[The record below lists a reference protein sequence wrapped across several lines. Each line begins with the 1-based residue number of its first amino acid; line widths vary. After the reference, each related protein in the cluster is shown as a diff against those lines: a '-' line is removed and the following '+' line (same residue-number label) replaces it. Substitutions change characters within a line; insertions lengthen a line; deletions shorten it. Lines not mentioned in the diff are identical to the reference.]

1 MEGMSGS
8 GRRSLVAR
16 GFAVVAV
23 SFSLVFAALPAGAQT
38 PAFVTPSK
46 NTNLVGTTPPG
57 DGRIADFSLKQ
68 QQEPS
73 CIIRPN
79 NPAYIF
85 CAFNDLRAADRPQV
99 QGDSWI
105 GYSISNDFGQTW
117 FSDFVPG
124 YKGHPKSLGM
134 GFAADPTVVAIPGN
148 SPGLA
153 LVNYIAAFRDS
164 DDGVFAVQRFVEFP
178 REDQDFWKPEDRS
191 YLIDLGTEGR
201 FIDKSSFYY
210 IVDEHAQQSTITEE
224 VFVEGETDP
233 ITVTTPTG
241 TLIAAAAVFTGNGG
255 SKLLIWKSRDNGR
268 TWTKP
273 QKISEEQNEV
283 TGVSIAAKGQ
293 DFVVVYRLR
302 GDNNNPHAIMSA
314 FCSNTGNERCTKGQ
328 VVYEICPFDQP
339 ASGSTFRSFAFPWAA
354 SDGERFWAIS
364 TDRNPGGA
372 CVESTTFPGY
382 FEGKPRVVAMSSVD
396 GKNWVGAPGA
406 DIDKPFE
413 IAPRAAGFQVIPTA
427 TGIKGR
433 IDVAW
438 YDTFREED
446 VGLPAG
452 PNDLLINDYQATST
466 FARVWRKADVWMTR
480 LDASDCAS
488 TKTSGCLPVIQEP
501 VRVSQ
506 YETFADRSGGNL
518 YEIEGH
524 LTGLPLYGSGTL
536 AFKGDYIWITG
547 RPLRK
552 AQGSKWIPNYL
563 PRQSY
568 DLSTY
573 VDKEDVFLAWGD
585 NRDVVADVYPPMP
598 NGADAEGN
606 PTPNLDPSQQM
617 PYSPPSNSASASAL
631 FDKEAD
637 DGEPS
642 GYKRPGE
649 MVAEDQP
656 DDAITQP
663 SDIRVCTADG
673 INDFSSA
680 RDANVYGSLVRDQAS
695 LVAPTASKP
704 LGTIQRM
711 FPLIVTNDDPAN
723 PKDFCLQIENQP
735 LDYSSGTGLAS
746 FYQLPSKAP
755 FAPGQQVTQL
765 TVNVGPGST
774 EARVAFVTTSNANS
788 VITVRAYPGTC
799 PVAAGATPI
808 SSVELSDGA
817 LFDPAYC
824 EGWQPVQ
831 AGEEGFDDPRNKAC
845 VDQGSLVS
853 VKDSVDNTGNV
864 TSTGI
869 ETHNITFGGEVLQT
883 QVLETP
889 TFQFPTF
896 QFPTFQFPTFQFPT
910 FQFPTFQFPTFQF
923 PTFQFPT
930 FQFSGLSDSDLAA
943 LEADLADDGVPTTF
957 TYLTDAVEAPTLQPS
972 DPNEGQDTFQSVA
985 AAGSQPV
992 YYQDI
997 SFPVKAAANVT
1008 TTYSADIKIAQEL
1021 DRDTSAVQLIAWTPN
1036 VHAATSQCAAQPT
1049 ADQQII
1055 AYTELDDDSLD
1066 SFALPFAETAEAG
1079 GQDPYRGSLSFF
1091 GQSGKE
1097 IILTLRIWA
1106 VDKDVPE
1113 DPTYKSAYDTLQD
1126 REAARQACLADPV
1139 NDTAEEIAAC
1149 EDLGTR
1155 GLVTFGASAHSCIT
1169 RVADEKTDGNF
1180 QGPFG
1185 EDCLDNG
1192 TEKLIEDKTG
1202 ALIKLEFT
1210 NEDSDPVQ
1218 AGPQFEATGPDGVV
1232 VGYTATATDD
1242 IDPDPLLDCQPLSG
1256 ETFGIAADG
1265 GPGAGNIVCFAED
1278 AAGNQTI
1285 TSFPFTVVDTTPP
1298 KVTAPADIN
1307 FAATSSETTVP
1318 IGTATATDLVDTNV
1332 AITNDAPAKFPVGET
1347 TVTWTA
1353 TDLSGNTATATQL
1366 VIVDD
1371 RDAPVFPTLQN
1382 VSATSISASEPVNYG
1397 PITADDNVDGTITAS
1412 CLPVS
1417 GTTFSVIGSPHTVNC
1432 SATDAAGNSAS
1443 ASFTVTVEDIGPPGI
1458 IDSSVPPDPFNV
1470 EANDPS
1476 GWVWMLPLEPLFD
1489 VRFSDP
1495 VDGEI
1500 AAGCRITGTTTAVTG
1515 TSSFPF
1521 GATAVTCDA
1530 TDNAGNVS
1538 APESFTVTVED
1549 NTAPTIDNFPGGFDP
1564 DLTVYVLEPEATT
1577 FTIVWGPFDA
1587 NDAGDAALDV
1597 TCAVTGGPTP
1607 TGPVSGPSAPLY
1619 TFSYDFPA
1627 GTTEI
1632 TCTATDAAGN
1642 EATPVTFTRTIE
1654 DNTPPVILLSGD
1666 NPQYVDFP
1674 GGYVEAGIIEAS
1686 DQGGLVDLTASVVI
1700 DSTAVDVTTLG
1711 TYPVT
1716 YTVSDGFNE
1725 TVVTRSVVVRDVTA
1739 PSLSLPTATITV
1751 EATGPNGAQVNYPVS
1766 TSDNVDLN
1774 PSLVCSTNTGD
1785 WFGLGTTT
1793 VTCTSTDA
1801 SGNITQGS
1809 FDVVV
1814 QDTTAP
1820 SITAPADVSAEAT
1833 GLQTSVAI
1841 GTATA
1846 TDTVDTD
1853 VTITSDAPATFPIGV
1868 TVVTWTATDDSGNS
1882 ATQQQSVTVTDTTAP
1897 TITAADITVP
1907 GIENFDLIPK
1917 PSIEVNYLS
1926 GVTVADLVD
1935 PNPTLSCS
1943 IVGASDDDNVNDN
1956 TPSLGV
1962 ATISAYG
1969 TWQVSCTATDSALN
1983 TATATFNINV
1993 VFPYGIELIIPK
2005 GNSLRAGSTIP
2016 IDWSYLDEFGNP
2028 TPSGS
2033 ISPTVSWTGPYLSNN
2048 CSGTTDN
2055 TGTGDDAGSS
2065 AIRLSNDELLWQ
2077 FSWQTPDLA
2086 GSYVLE
2092 VSPPG
2097 AELPDDIPTNFELPP
2112 GTECVNLR

>member
-1 MEGMSGS
+1 MDGISGS
-8 GRRSLVAR
+8 DRRSQVGRGLAVIALSVTLV
-16 GFAVVAV
+16 
-23 SFSLVFAALPAGAQT
+23 LAALPAGAQS
-38 PAFVTPSK
+38 PPFVTPTK

-57 DGRIADFSLKQ
+57 EGRIADFSLKQ

-73 CIIRPN
+73 CVIRPN

-85 CAFNDLRAADRPQV
+85 CAYNDLRAADRPEV

-124 YKGHPKSLGM
+124 YKGHPTNSLGM

-164 DDGVFAVQRFVEFP
+164 NDGVFAVQRFVEFP
-178 REDQDFWKPEDRS
+178 REDQDFYKPENRS

-210 IVDEHAQQSTITEE
+210 IVDEYAQQGTIEE
-224 VFVEGETDP
+224 DVYVEGETNP
-233 ITVTTPTG
+233 IRVKTPTG
-241 TLIAAAAVFTGNGG
+241 TLVAAAAVFTGSGG
-255 SKLLIWKSRDNGR
+255 SKLLLWKSRDNGK
-268 TWTKP
+268 TWSNP

-293 DFVVVYRLR
+293 DFVVVYRLK

-314 FCSNTGNERCTKGQ
+314 FCSNTGNEKCTKGE

-372 CVESTTFPGY
+372 CVESATFPGY

-396 GKNWVGAPGA
+396 GKNWVGAPGP
-406 DIDKPFE
+406 DVDKPFE

-480 LDASDCAS
+480 LDASDCSS
-488 TKTSGCLPVIQEP
+488 TRTAGCLPDIKDP

-573 VDKEDVFLAWGD
+573 VDKEDVFVAWGD
-585 NRDVVADVYPPMP
+585 NRDVVADVYPPML
-598 NGADAEGN
+598 NKTDTVGN
-606 PTPNLDPSQQM
+606 PAPNLDPGQQM

-631 FDKEAD
+631 FGKEVD

-642 GYKRPGE
+642 GYERPGE

-656 DDAITQP
+656 DNDITQP
-663 SDIRVCTADG
+663 PDIEVCSADG
-673 INDFSSA
+673 FNDFSSA

-711 FPLIVTNDDPAN
+711 FPLILTNDDPTN
-723 PKDFCLQIENQP
+723 PKDFCLRIENQP
-735 LDYSSGTGLAS
+735 LDYSAGTGLAS

-755 FAPGQQVTQL
+755 FTQGQEVTLL
-765 TVNVGPGST
+765 TVGVGPGST
-774 EARVAFVTTSNANS
+774 ASRVAFVTTSNALS
-788 VITVRAYPGTC
+788 VVTVNAYAGAC
-799 PVAAGATPI
+799 PVAGSATPV

-824 EGWQPVQ
+824 EGWEPVAQ
-831 AGEEGFDDPRNKAC
+831 GEPGFDDPRNKAC
-845 VDQGSLVS
+845 VDRGSLVS
-853 VKDSVDNTGNV
+853 VKDNLDG
-864 TSTGI
+864 TGI

-930 FQFSGLSDSDLAA
+930 FQFSGLSDSDIAA
-943 LEADLADDGVPTTF
+943 LEADLADDGVPTSF
-957 TYLTDAVEAPTLQPS
+957 TYLTDAVEAPTLETSTP
-972 DPNEGQDTFQSVA
+972 DTFQSVA
-985 AAGSQPV
+985 LAGNQPV

-1008 TTYSADIKIAQEL
+1008 TTYSADVKIDEEL

-1036 VHAATSQCAAQPT
+1036 VHATTNQCKAQPT

-1055 AYTELDDDSLD
+1055 AYTELDDASLE
-1066 SFALPFAETAEAG
+1066 SFALPFAETADVG

-1106 VDKDVPE
+1106 VDKE
-1113 DPTYKSAYDTLQD
+1113 DPDDLTYKSAYDTIRD
-1126 REAARQACLADPV
+1126 REEARQTCLADPA
-1139 NDTAEEIAAC
+1139 NDTLEEIAAC

-1155 GLVTFGASAHSCIT
+1155 GLVTFGASSHSCIT
-1169 RVADEKTDGNF
+1169 RVADEKTDGEF
-1180 QGPFG
+1180 QGVLG

-1192 TEKLIEDKTG
+1192 TEKLVEDKTK
-1202 ALIKLEFT
+1202 AQVTLEFT
-1210 NEDSDPVQ
+1210 NDDSDPVQ
-1218 AGPQFEATGPDGVV
+1218 PGLQFEASGPAGIV

-1242 IDPDPLLDCQPLSG
+1242 IDPDPVLDCQPPSG

-1265 GPGAGNIVCFAED
+1265 GPGAGNIVCYALD
-1278 AAGNQTI
+1278 DAGNQTI
-1285 TSFPFTVVDTTPP
+1285 ASFPFSVVDTTPP
-1298 KVTAPADIN
+1298 TVTAPDDVT
-1307 FAATSSETTVP
+1307 FAATGPKTTVP
-1318 IGTATATDLVDTNV
+1318 IGMATATDLVDTDV
-1332 AITNDAPAKFPVGET
+1332 LITNDAPTTFPVNQT
-1347 TVTWTA
+1347 TVTWRA
-1353 TDLSGNTATATQL
+1353 TDRSGNTATATQL
-1366 VIVDD
+1366 VTVED
-1371 RDAPVFPTLQN
+1371 RDAPVFPALPAITK
-1382 VSATSISASEPVNYG
+1382 TSTEASLVVNYG
-1397 PITADDNVDGTITAS
+1397 PITAKDDVDGPVTAS
-1412 CLPVS
+1412 CVPVT
-1417 GTTFSVIGSPHTVNC
+1417 GTAFSVLGSPHTVDC
-1432 SATDAAGNSAS
+1432 TATDLAGNSAS
-1443 ASFTVTVEDIGPPGI
+1443 ASFTITIEDTGPPSI
-1458 IDSSVPPDPFNV
+1458 IASSIPPDPLDV
-1470 EANDPS
+1470 EANDPR
-1476 GWVWMLPLEPLFD
+1476 GWVWTLPLEPLFD
-1489 VRFSDP
+1489 VRFNDT
-1495 VDGEI
+1495 VYGEI
-1500 AAGCRITGTTTAVTG
+1500 NADCRITGTDTTVTG
-1515 TSSFPF
+1515 TSSFPY
-1521 GATAVTCDA
+1521 GDTAVTCDA
-1530 TDNAGNVS
+1530 TDSAGNLS
-1538 APESFTVTVED
+1538 AAESFTVTVAD
-1549 NTAPTIDNFPGGFDP
+1549 NTDPEISNFPGGFNP
-1564 DLTVYVLEPEATT
+1564 DLTSYVLQPDSTT

-1587 NDAGDAALDV
+1587 NDAGDSALDV
-1597 TCAVTGGPTP
+1597 SCAVTAGPAP
-1607 TGPVSGPSAPLY
+1607 TGPVTGPTQPLY
-1619 TFSYDFPA
+1619 TFSYNFPA
-1627 GTTEI
+1627 GTTVI
-1632 TCTATDAAGN
+1632 TCKAIDTAGN
-1642 EATPVTFTRTIE
+1642 ETTATFTRTIE
-1654 DNTPPVILLSGD
+1654 DNTPPVIVLAGD

-1674 GGYVEAGIIEAS
+1674 GSYTEAGIVEAS
-1686 DQGGLVDLTASVVI
+1686 DQGGLVDLTAGVVI
-1700 DSTAVDVTTLG
+1700 DSSAVVVTALG
-1711 TYPVT
+1711 NYPVT
-1716 YTVSDGFNE
+1716 YTVSDGFNT
-1725 TVVTRSVVVRDVTA
+1725 TVVTRSVIVRDIAA
-1739 PSLSLPTATITV
+1739 PTLSLPADIAV
-1751 EATGPNGAQVNYPVS
+1751 EATGPGGAVVTYSVS
-1766 TSDNVDLN
+1766 ASDNTGISPEVL
-1774 PSLVCSTNTGD
+1774 CSRASGD
-1785 WFGLGTTT
+1785 PFSLGTTT
-1793 VTCTSTDA
+1793 VTCTATDA
-1801 SGNITQGS
+1801 SGNSTTGS
-1809 FDVVV
+1809 FNVLV
-1814 QDTTAP
+1814 QDTSAP
-1820 SITAPADVSAEAT
+1820 SITAPADVTAEAT
-1833 GLQTSVAI
+1833 GQLTSVVI

-1846 TDTVDTD
+1846 TDVVDTD
-1853 VTITSDAPATFPIGV
+1853 VTITNDAPATFPVGT

-1882 ATQQQSVTVTDTTAP
+1882 VTQTQNVTVTP
-1897 TITAADITVP
+1897 TITVSDIT
-1907 GIENFDLIPK
+1907 ISSTENFGRTPQ
-1917 PSIEVNYLS
+1917 PSIEVDYLS
-1926 GVTVADLVD
+1926 GISATDAD
-1935 PNPTLSCS
+1935 PSPTLTCS
-1943 IVGASDDDNVNDN
+1943 IVGAANDDDIQDN
-1956 TPSLGV
+1956 TPSTGV
-1962 ATISAYG
+1962 ARISAYG
-1969 TWQVSCTATDSALN
+1969 TWQVSCTATYSTTPAI
-1983 TATATFNINV
+1983 TVTATFNINV
-1993 VFPYGIELIIPK
+1993 VFPYGINLIVPK
-2005 GNSLRAGSTIP
+2005 GNGLRAGSTVP

-2028 TPSGS
+2028 IPSSS
-2033 ISPTVSWTGPYLSNN
+2033 ITPTVSWTGPYMSSN

-2055 TGTGDDAGSS
+2055 TGTGEDAGSS
-2065 AIRLSNDELLWQ
+2065 SIRLTNEELLWQ
-2077 FSWQTPDLA
+2077 FSWQTPDQV

-2092 VSPPG
+2092 ISPPG
-2097 AELPDDIPTNFELPP
+2097 AELPEDIPTNFELPA
-2112 GTECVNLR
+2112 GTECVMLR